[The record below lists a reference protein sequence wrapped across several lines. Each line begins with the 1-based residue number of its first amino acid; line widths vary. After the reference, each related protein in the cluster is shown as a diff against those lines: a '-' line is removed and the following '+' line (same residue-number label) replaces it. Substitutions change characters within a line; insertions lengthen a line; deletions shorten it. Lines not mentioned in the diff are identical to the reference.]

1 MLTRYGTDVIVAVAI
16 IVVLLV
22 ALGIWTDERWVKY
35 IFFAIAA
42 FLTVFT
48 LNFFR
53 DPDRTVDAKGV
64 PVDSI
69 IASPADGKVVLIK
82 DVQED
87 EYLHCPAKM
96 ISIFM
101 SPLNVHV
108 NRSPVNGKVE
118 YLKYIKGKF
127 LVASD
132 DKAANENERQ
142 NIGLNSNGKKLMF
155 SQVTGF
161 VARRIV
167 CELKEGESVTM
178 GTRFGMIKFGSRV
191 DVYLP
196 LDAKILVKEGDITT
210 AGETIIANW

>member
-1 MLTRYGTDVIVAVAI
+1 LLTRYGTDVIVAVAI
-16 IVVLLV
+16 IVVLLIV
-22 ALGIWTDERWVKY
+22 LGVWTDERWVKY
-35 IFFAIAA
+35 IFFTIAA

-53 DPDRTVDAKGV
+53 DPDRTVNAGGAAV
-64 PVDSI
+64 ESLVI
-69 IASPADGKVVLIK
+69 SPADGKVVLIK

-108 NRSPVNGKVE
+108 NRNPVNGKVE

-132 DKAANENERQ
+132 DKAASENERQ
-142 NIGLNSNGKKLMF
+142 NIGLNSNGKKVMF

-167 CELKEGESVTM
+167 CELKEGENVTM

-196 LDAKILVKEGDITT
+196 LSAKILVKEGDITT

>member
-16 IVVLLV
+16 IVVLLIV
-22 ALGIWTDERWVKY
+22 LGVWTDEGWVKY

-53 DPDRTVDAKGV
+53 DPDRTVNVGSTTV
-64 PVDSI
+64 ESLVI
-69 IASPADGKVVLIK
+69 SPADGKVVLIK

-87 EYLHCPAKM
+87 EYLHSPAKM

-108 NRSPVNGKVE
+108 NRNPVNGKVE

-167 CELKEGESVTM
+167 CELKEGESVMM

-196 LDAKILVKEGDITT
+196 PGAKILVKEGDITT

>member
-1 MLTRYGTDVIVAVAI
+1 LLTRYGTDVIVAVAV
-16 IVVLLV
+16 IVALLV
-22 ALGIWTDERWVKY
+22 VLGIWTDERWVKY
-35 IFFAIAA
+35 VFFAIAA

-53 DPDRTVDAKGV
+53 DPDRTVNANGTAV
-64 PVDSI
+64 ESLVI
-69 IASPADGKVVLIK
+69 SPADGKVVLIK
-82 DVQED
+82 DVEEN
-87 EYLHCPAKM
+87 EYLHSPAKM

-108 NRSPVNGKVE
+108 NRNPVNGKVE

-167 CELKEGESVTM
+167 CELKEGENVTM

>member
-1 MLTRYGTDVIVAVAI
+1 VLTRYGSDVIVAVAI

-42 FLTVFT
+42 FLTIFT

-53 DPDRTVDAKGV
+53 DPERTVDAKGK
-64 PVDSI
+64 PLDSI
-69 IASPADGKVVLIK
+69 VASPADGTVVLIK
-82 DVQED
+82 EVQED
-87 EYLHCPAKM
+87 EYLHSPAKM

-108 NRSPVNGKVE
+108 NRNPLNGTVE
-118 YLKYIKGKF
+118 YLKYVKGKF
-127 LVASD
+127 LIASD
-132 DKAANENERQ
+132 EKAANENERQ
-142 NIGLNSNGKKLMF
+142 NIGVNSGGKKLMF

-167 CELKEGESVTM
+167 CELKEGEHVQM
-178 GTRFGMIKFGSRV
+178 GERFGMIKFGSRV

-196 LDAKILVKEGDITT
+196 LAATILVKEGDITT
-210 AGETIIANW
+210 AGETVIATW

>member
-22 ALGIWTDERWVKY
+22 VLGVWTDERWVKY
-35 IFFAIAA
+35 VFFAIAA

-53 DPDRTVDAKGV
+53 DPDRTVNTNGASV
-64 PVDSI
+64 ESLVI
-69 IASPADGKVVLIK
+69 SPADGKVVLIK

-108 NRSPVNGKVE
+108 NRNPVNGKVE

-167 CELKEGESVTM
+167 CELKEGENVTM

-196 LDAKILVKEGDITT
+196 LDVKILVKEGDITT

>member
-64 PVDSI
+64 PVDSV

-87 EYLHCPAKM
+87 EYLHSPAKM

-108 NRSPVNGKVE
+108 NRNPVNGKVE

-196 LDAKILVKEGDITT
+196 LTTKILVKEGDITT

>member
-22 ALGIWTDERWVKY
+22 VLGVWTDERWVKY

-53 DPDRTVDAKGV
+53 DPDRTVNTNGASV
-64 PVDSI
+64 ESLVI
-69 IASPADGKVVLIK
+69 SPADGKVVLIK
-82 DVQED
+82 EVQED

-108 NRSPVNGKVE
+108 NRNPVNGKVE

-132 DKAANENERQ
+132 DKAASENERQ

-167 CELKEGESVTM
+167 CELKEGKNVTM

>member
-16 IVVLLV
+16 IVVLLIV
-22 ALGIWTDERWVKY
+22 LGVWTDEGWVKY
-35 IFFAIAA
+35 VFFAIAA
-42 FLTVFT
+42 FLTIFS

-53 DPDRTVDAKGV
+53 DPDRTVNDNGAPLESLV
-64 PVDSI
+64 I
-69 IASPADGKVVLIK
+69 SPADGKIVLIK

-87 EYLHCPAKM
+87 EYLHSPAKM

-108 NRSPVNGKVE
+108 NRNPVNGKVE

-167 CELKEGESVTM
+167 CELKEGENVTM

-196 LDAKILVKEGDITT
+196 PGAKILVKEGDITT

>member
-1 MLTRYGTDVIVAVAI
+1 MLTRYGTDVIIAVAVI
-16 IVVLLV
+16 VLLLIV
-22 ALGIWTDERWVKY
+22 LGVWTDERSVKY

-53 DPDRTVDAKGV
+53 DPDRTVTANGATLASLV
-64 PVDSI
+64 I
-69 IASPADGKVVLIK
+69 SPADGKVVLIK

-87 EYLHCPAKM
+87 EYLHSPAKM

-108 NRSPVNGKVE
+108 NRNPVDGKVE

-167 CELKEGESVTM
+167 CELKEGEYVTM

-196 LDAKILVKEGDITT
+196 PGAKILVKEGDIIT

>member
-35 IFFAIAA
+35 IFFAIAI

-53 DPDRTVDAKGV
+53 DPDRTINTNGA
-64 PVDSI
+64 PVESLVI
-69 IASPADGKVVLIK
+69 SPADGKVVLIK

-108 NRSPVNGKVE
+108 NRNPVNGKVE

-167 CELKEGESVTM
+167 CELKEGENVTM

>member
-1 MLTRYGTDVIVAVAI
+1 MLTRYGTDVIVAVAV
-16 IVVLLV
+16 IVILLV
-22 ALGIWTDERWVKY
+22 ILGIWTDERWVKY
-35 IFFAIAA
+35 VFFAIAA

-53 DPDRTVDAKGV
+53 DPDRTVNAGGAPLESLV
-64 PVDSI
+64 I
-69 IASPADGKVVLIK
+69 SPADGEVVLIK

-87 EYLHCPAKM
+87 EYLHSPAKM

-108 NRSPVNGKVE
+108 NRNPVDGKVE

-167 CELKEGESVTM
+167 CELKEGENVTM
-178 GTRFGMIKFGSRV
+178 GARFGMIKFGSRV

-196 LDAKILVKEGDITT
+196 LDAKIRVKEGDITT

>member
-1 MLTRYGTDVIVAVAI
+1 MLTRYGTDVIISVAI

-22 ALGIWTDERWVKY
+22 VLGIWTDERWVKY
-35 IFFAIAA
+35 IFFALAA

-53 DPDRTVDAKGV
+53 DPERTVNLMGKAV
-64 PVDSI
+64 ESV
-69 IASPADGKVVLIK
+69 IASPADGTVVLIK

-87 EYLHCPAKM
+87 EYLHSPAKM

-108 NRSPVNGKVE
+108 NRNPINGTVE
-118 YLKYIKGKF
+118 YLKYIEGKF

-132 DKAANENERQ
+132 DKAAHENERQ
-142 NIGLNSNGKKLMF
+142 NIGMNSGGKKLMF

-167 CELKEGESVTM
+167 CELKEGEQVKM
-178 GTRFGMIKFGSRV
+178 GDRFGMIKFGSRV

-196 LDAKILVKEGDITT
+196 LDSKILVKEGDVTT
-210 AGETIIANW
+210 AGETVIATW

>member
-1 MLTRYGTDVIVAVAI
+1 MLTRYGIDVIVAVAI
-16 IVVLLV
+16 IVVLLI
-22 ALGIWTDERWVKY
+22 ALGVWTDERWVKY
-35 IFFAIAA
+35 VFFVIAA

-53 DPDRTVDAKGV
+53 DPDRTINAGSA
-64 PVDSI
+64 PVESLVI
-69 IASPADGKVVLIK
+69 SPADGKVVLIK

-87 EYLHCPAKM
+87 EYLHSPAKM

-108 NRSPVNGKVE
+108 NRNPVNGKVE

-142 NIGLNSNGKKLMF
+142 NIGLYSNGKKLMF

-167 CELKEGESVTM
+167 CELKEGENVTM

-196 LDAKILVKEGDITT
+196 LGAKILVKEGDITT

>member
-1 MLTRYGTDVIVAVAI
+1 VLTRYGSDVIVAVAI

-42 FLTVFT
+42 FLTIFT

-53 DPDRTVDAKGV
+53 DPERTVDAKGK
-64 PVDSI
+64 PLDSI
-69 IASPADGKVVLIK
+69 VASPADGTVVLIK
-82 DVQED
+82 EVQED
-87 EYLHCPAKM
+87 EYLHSPAKM

-108 NRSPVNGKVE
+108 NRNPLNGTVE
-118 YLKYIKGKF
+118 YLKYVKGKF
-127 LVASD
+127 LIASD
-132 DKAANENERQ
+132 E
-142 NIGLNSNGKKLMF
+142 NIGVNSGGKKLMF

-167 CELKEGESVTM
+167 CELKEGEHVQM
-178 GTRFGMIKFGSRV
+178 GERFGMIKFGSRV

-196 LDAKILVKEGDITT
+196 LAATILVKEGDITT
-210 AGETIIANW
+210 AGETVIATW

>member
-1 MLTRYGTDVIVAVAI
+1 MLTRYGTDVIVAVAVI
-16 IVVLLV
+16 VLLLIV
-22 ALGIWTDERWVKY
+22 LGVWTDERWVRY

-53 DPDRTVDAKGV
+53 DPDRTVTANGATLASLV
-64 PVDSI
+64 I
-69 IASPADGKVVLIK
+69 SPADGKVVLIK

-87 EYLHCPAKM
+87 EYLHSPAKM

-108 NRSPVNGKVE
+108 NRNPVNGKVE

-167 CELKEGESVTM
+167 CELKEGENVTM

-196 LDAKILVKEGDITT
+196 PGAKILVKEGDITT